1 MANHTKEKKYKLS
14 PSDFAYLYEEC
25 KCCYYL
31 KIKHNIQRPQ
41 LPFPAI
47 FSALNTRLQGTLI
60 GKDLQELS
68 PLLPKGLVES
78 QEGFVESKL
87 VPGTNIYI
95 KGKYDLIVKQPD
107 GTYLI
112 VDFKIS
118 QPNEEK
124 ISKYQTQ
131 LQAYHYAFEHP
142 EVGEPKKI
150 TKLGLI
156 VMYPDRVKFAKG
168 EAFLSFPP
176 KWLEIEIKRDS
187 FLKFLNEISK
197 LLEGPTPPENPEC
210 KWCAYRHFGEK
221 FAHLFKTSDEDPKSL
236 F

>member
-1 MANHTKEKKYKLS
+1 MDTQKYKLS

-31 KIKHNIQRPQ
+31 KIKHGIQRPQ
-41 LPFPAI
+41 LAFPGV
-47 FSALNTRLQGTLI
+47 FSALNTRLQGTLV
-60 GKDLQELS
+60 GKNLKELS
-68 PLLPKGLVES
+68 ELLPEGLVES
-78 QEGFVESKL
+78 QEGFVESEP
-87 VPGTNIYI
+87 VVGTNLFI
-95 KGKYDLIVKQPD
+95 KGKYDLFVKQAD

-118 QPNEEK
+118 DPTEEK
-124 ISKYQTQ
+124 IAKYQTQ

-142 EVGEPKKI
+142 SKGKAKQI

-176 KWLEIEIKRDS
+176 KWLAIKIKRDGFVS
-187 FLKFLNEISK
+187 FVQDIQK
-197 LLEGPTPPENPEC
+197 LLDGPTPQENPNC
-210 KWCAYRHFGEK
+210 KWCDFRHYGEK
-221 FAHLFKTSDEDPKSL
+221 YAHLFVK
-236 F
+236 